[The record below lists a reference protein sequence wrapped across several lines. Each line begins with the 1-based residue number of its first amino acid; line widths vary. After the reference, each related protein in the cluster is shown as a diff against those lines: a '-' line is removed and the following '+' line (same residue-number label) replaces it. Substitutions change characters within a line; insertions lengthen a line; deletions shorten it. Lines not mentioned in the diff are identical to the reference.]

1 MSDIDAMEDGILGSE
16 AMPLITETRQS
27 KSSQLRQAGIQRIH
41 KDMTTVNQLFKDLS
55 GIVVQQGEMIR
66 GVEASVFQSV
76 ENSSKANEELS
87 KTYKRQKERQALAV
101 KLASWLFGLILFVF
115 LWRRLIYGHW

>member
-1 MSDIDAMEDGILGSE
+1 MSESARLLHEVRGIFQDSALKLSNNVTLEMSDIDSMEDGILGSE

-66 GVEASVFQSV
+66 GAEASVSQLV
-76 ENSSKANEELS
+76 ENSSKANE
-87 KTYKRQKERQALAV
+87 
-101 KLASWLFGLILFVF
+101 
-115 LWRRLIYGHW
+115 